1 MLPQEQLNQF
11 KLLTLEELK
20 SINSFTSSWNIWKE
34 EIVDIFTENNSI
46 LEIGKNLHKVFFS
59 TRTRGRSQSTLSG
72 AGNAFEALVAWYLNM
87 VFWNTNV
94 VVVKKKQNIVPQCI
108 KNALSITISNR
119 TTNSESDLILYKV
132 PLDDLTLNYSQIN
145 DINTSIVNS
154 LRGNENKTNLG
165 IIQCKTNWN
174 DNSQI
179 PMLWDLVYNSSVNL
193 PNVSVGRNGFNTSSF
208 TKFSYSFMTVPTNP
222 IQQYSPNSV
231 KVDRVANLTGG
242 NYWSYPSQNGI
253 AKNINEYF
261 LRNFSEVFEGTSL
274 DAHVYSYVII
284 TEIYQKFFELEFL

>member
-34 EIVDIFTENNSI
+34 EIEDIFTENNSI
-46 LEIGKNLHKVFFS
+46 LELGENLHKVFFS

-145 DINTSIVNS
+145 DINTSIMNS
-154 LRGNENKTNLG
+154 LRGNENNTNLG

>member
-34 EIVDIFTENNSI
+34 EIEDIFTENNSI
-46 LEIGKNLHKVFFS
+46 LELGENLHKVFFS

-72 AGNAFEALVAWYLNM
+72 AGNAFEALVAWYLNI

-145 DINTSIVNS
+145 DINTSIMNS
-154 LRGNENKTNLG
+154 LRGNENNTNLG

>member
-34 EIVDIFTENNSI
+34 EIEDIFTENNSI
-46 LEIGKNLHKVFFS
+46 LELGENLHKVFFS

-72 AGNAFEALVAWYLNM
+72 AGNAFEALVAWYLNI

-145 DINTSIVNS
+145 DINTSIMNS
-154 LRGNENKTNLG
+154 LRGNENNTNLG

-208 TKFSYSFMTVPTNP
+208 KKFSYSFMTVPTNP